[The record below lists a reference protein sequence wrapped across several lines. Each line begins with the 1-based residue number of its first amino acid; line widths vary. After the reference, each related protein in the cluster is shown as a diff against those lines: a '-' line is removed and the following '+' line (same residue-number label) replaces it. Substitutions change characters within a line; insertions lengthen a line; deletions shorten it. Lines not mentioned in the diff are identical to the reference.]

1 MYYDINDYKKSIIST
16 SINRIF
22 IEIIFVFSFFIVPTS
37 SFAQSDSSNNSTN
50 QTMKKYNSIS
60 RSNSWWPSLQQAAN
74 QNSGNASDGDDSNIT
89 EKVKN
94 IGKNL
99 TEGAKN
105 SLKQL
110 IKNERLAK

>member
-1 MYYDINDYKKSIIST
+1 MS
-16 SINRIF
+16 
-22 IEIIFVFSFFIVPTS
+22 
-37 SFAQSDSSNNSTN
+37 QSAN
-50 QTMKKYNSIS
+50 QTVDDH
-60 RSNSWWPSLQQAAN
+60 LQQAAN
-74 QNSGNASDGDDSNIT
+74 QNSGNASEGDDSNIT

-110 IKNERLAK
+110 IKNERFSKRNINLSLLK

>member
-1 MYYDINDYKKSIIST
+1 MLNQIAVTIAPTKQWKNIS
-16 SINRIF
+16 
-22 IEIIFVFSFFIVPTS
+22 
-37 SFAQSDSSNNSTN
+37 QSAN
-50 QTMKKYNSIS
+50 QTVDDH
-60 RSNSWWPSLQQAAN
+60 LQQAAN

-89 EKVKN
+89 ENVKN

-110 IKNERLAK
+110 IKMNDLSKEISIYLCLSKSF